1 MLPFDRLSALID
13 RFELAVSPA
22 DIGTANLI
30 ILRRPDDPGSW
41 CLLLNPSGRPRHV
54 PFRGEDVAFSADVAW
69 GGGDNPL
76 LTALPIAIERQV
88 APPDELDL
96 IVRLLVAEREA
107 MRCGS
112 ASVLNRLGEVLIVRM
127 MREAIAEGSATPGVL
142 GSLSDPRL
150 SRAIVAIHEKLG
162 HAWRIEDLAE
172 IAGLS
177 RSRFAEVFSKAVGET
192 PLSYLRRWRLALARQ
207 DIKRVNRIQTVA
219 RRYGYASGEA
229 LNHAIRK
236 RFGVSPTALRK
247 GEKQAA

>member
-1 MLPFDRLSALID
+1 
-13 RFELAVSPA
+13 
-22 DIGTANLI
+22 
-30 ILRRPDDPGSW
+30 
-41 CLLLNPSGRPRHV
+41 
-54 PFRGEDVAFSADVAW
+54 
-69 GGGDNPL
+69 
-76 LTALPIAIERQV
+76 
-88 APPDELDL
+88 
-96 IVRLLVAEREA
+96 

-142 GSLSDPRL
+142 GGLADSRL
-150 SRAIVAIHEKLG
+150 SRAIVAIHEKPG

-192 PLSYLRRWRLALARQ
+192 PLSYLRHWRLALARQ
-207 DIKRVNRIQTVA
+207 DIKRGNRIQAVA

-247 GEKQAA
+247 GKERAAQAVSKT